1 MALGDIAKLIDAGKE
16 KGYVTFNEVN
26 DLIPKDVHSPEDL
39 DDLLATIGT
48 QGIDVLEGQPKLRF
62 SAFEKKL
69 DKEVEGGSE
78 VELDPTGGALEKI
91 NDPVRIYLRE
101 MGAVPLLTRE
111 GEVDIAKRIE
121 RGQLQVLKA
130 LSRSPIVIRDVL
142 TIGKDLRRGVRSI
155 RDIVVF
161 DEEEI
166 TEEIL
171 QNRVKDLT
179 RRIDEVQKHYKRAGQ
194 LAERLLTIPSQ
205 KKAYQ
210 YSRCRC
216 RLSREI
222 VRISLSIRN
231 LGLTNCE
238 RKRLIDRVSKTIEG
252 MRSLDRQVSNL
263 EKKIQSTHSEEL
275 KRFRARTAKN
285 SRKITARRSDSIA
298 PTWKDW
304 KAMPT

>member
-1 MALGDIAKLIDAGKE
+1 
-16 KGYVTFNEVN
+16 VN

-39 DDLLATIGT
+39 HDLLATIGT

-62 SAFEKKL
+62 SAFEKKR

-78 VELDPTGGALEKI
+78 VELDPTGGGLEKI

-111 GEVDIAKRIE
+111 GEVDIAKCIE
-121 RGQLQVLKA
+121 RGQMRTLKA
-130 LSRSPIVIRDVL
+130 LSRSPIVIRQIL
-142 TIGKDLRRGVRSI
+142 TVGKDLRRGVRSI

-222 VRISLSIRN
+222 VRISLSIRW
-231 LGLTNCE
+231 LF
-238 RKRLIDRVSKTIEG
+238 S
-252 MRSLDRQVSNL
+252 
-263 EKKIQSTHSEEL
+263 
-275 KRFRARTAKN
+275 
-285 SRKITARRSDSIA
+285 
-298 PTWKDW
+298 
-304 KAMPT
+304 